1 MSTPTLPPAAP
12 TRTLD
17 FGRCFTFLTEDPDWV
32 KKLLIGGAFTLA
44 SALIVGAFFVAGYLA
59 RLVKRVAAGETRSL
73 PEWDD
78 LGGIFGDG
86 LRLVGLYF
94 ICTIGVFVLLLLVA
108 SPLILVFAG
117 LAGASDNRAAQ
128 EFLGVFGGLGVVA
141 LYGLFFVL
149 WVAVNVVLP
158 AAAVRVIFK
167 NDLAAGFDIKA
178 IIRFVREN
186 LGNYLLSLVVF
197 ILANFLA
204 QFGVILCCVGIF
216 PAIFWAYLTLG
227 YALGDTV
234 RLNPA
239 SLG

>member
-1 MSTPTLPPAAP
+1 MSTPPPAPAP

-44 SALIVGAFFVAGYLA
+44 SALIVGAFFVAGYVA
-59 RLVKRVAAGETRSL
+59 RFVRRVAAGEARPL

-94 ICTIGVFVLLLLVA
+94 ACTIGVVLLVLLLA
-108 SPLILVFAG
+108 CPLGLVFAALSG
-117 LAGASDNRAAQ
+117 VSHNRAAE
-128 EFLGVFGGLGVVA
+128 EFLAVFGGLGFVA
-141 LYGLFFVL
+141 LYGVLFLLGF
-149 WVAVNVVLP
+149 AVNLVLP

-167 NDLAAGFDIKA
+167 NDLAAGFDIGA
-178 IIRFVREN
+178 IVRFVREN

-204 QFGVILCCVGIF
+204 QFGVILCCVGVF

>member
-1 MSTPTLPPAAP
+1 MSTPPSAAVP

-44 SALIVGAFFVAGYLA
+44 SALIVGAFFVAGYIA
-59 RLVKRVAAGETRSL
+59 RFVRRVAAGEARPL

-78 LGGIFGDG
+78 LGGIFNDG
-86 LRLVGLYF
+86 LRLVALYF
-94 ICTIGVFVLLLLVA
+94 VCTIGVVLLILLLA
-108 SPLILVFAG
+108 CPLGLVFAA
-117 LAGASDNRAAQ
+117 LSGASQGRAAE

-141 LYGLFFVL
+141 LYGLIFVL
-149 WVAVNVVLP
+149 SFAVNLVLP

-167 NDLAAGFDIKA
+167 NDLAAGFDVSGLV
-178 IIRFVREN
+178 RFVREN

-197 ILANFLA
+197 ILASFLA
-204 QFGVILCCVGIF
+204 QFGVILCCVGVF
-216 PAIFWAYLTLG
+216 PAMFWAYLALG

>member
-1 MSTPTLPPAAP
+1 MSTPTLPPASP

-44 SALIVGAFFVAGYLA
+44 SALIIGAFFVAGYVA
-59 RLVKRVAAGETRSL
+59 RFVRRVAAGEARPL

-86 LRLVGLYF
+86 LKLVGLYVA
-94 ICTIGVFVLLLLVA
+94 CMIGAVLLVLLLA
-108 SPLILVFAG
+108 CPMGLIFAA
-117 LAGASDNRAAQ
+117 LSGASQNRAAE
-128 EFLGVFGGLGVVA
+128 EFFAVFGSLGFVA
-141 LYGLFFVL
+141 LYGLIFVL
-149 WVAVNVVLP
+149 GFAVNLVLP

-167 NDLAAGFDIKA
+167 DNLAAGFDVRGVIQ
-178 IIRFVREN
+178 FVRDN

-204 QFGVILCCVGIF
+204 QFGVLLCCVGVF

>member
-1 MSTPTLPPAAP
+1 MSTPPSAAAP

-44 SALIVGAFFVAGYLA
+44 SALIVGAFFVAGYIA
-59 RLVKRVAAGETRSL
+59 RFVRRVAAGEARPL

-78 LGGIFGDG
+78 LGGIFNDG
-86 LRLVGLYF
+86 LRLVALYF
-94 ICTIGVFVLLLLVA
+94 VCTIGVVLLILLLA
-108 SPLILVFAG
+108 CPLGLVFAA
-117 LAGASDNRAAQ
+117 LSGASQSRAAE

-141 LYGLFFVL
+141 LYGLIFVL
-149 WVAVNVVLP
+149 SFAVNLVLP

-167 NDLAAGFDIKA
+167 NDLAAGFDVSGLV
-178 IIRFVREN
+178 RFVREN

-197 ILANFLA
+197 ILASFLA
-204 QFGVILCCVGIF
+204 QFGVILCCVGVF
-216 PAIFWAYLTLG
+216 PALFWAYLALG